1 MRRILSYLGL
11 TAPAPQRHGSGGPY
25 EEVIGYSR
33 VVTMNGMAWTAGTTA
48 VVNGE
53 LQGIGAP
60 ETQAGIALQEAVFA
74 LERAGVN
81 RKYIVQSRMYVVDIE
96 RNGEAVGRA
105 HAIVLGQIKPVAT
118 MVGISRLV
126 DPQMLVEVELVAA
139 KPNYGGGG

>member
-1 MRRILSYLGL
+1 
-11 TAPAPQRHGSGGPY
+11 
-25 EEVIGYSR
+25 
-33 VVTMNGMAWTAGTTA
+33 
-48 VVNGE
+48 
-53 LQGIGAP
+53 
-60 ETQAGIALQEAVFA
+60 
-74 LERAGVN
+74 
-81 RKYIVQSRMYVVDIE
+81 MYVVDIE